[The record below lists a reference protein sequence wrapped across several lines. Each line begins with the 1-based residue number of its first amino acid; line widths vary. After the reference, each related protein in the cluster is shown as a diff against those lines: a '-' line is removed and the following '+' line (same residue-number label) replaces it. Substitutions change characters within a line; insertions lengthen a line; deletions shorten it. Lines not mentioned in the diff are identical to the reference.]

1 MDTAA
6 AQSTRPPLPRPAKLA
21 VAVIWKTPALIVALV
36 LGLIA
41 ANSVGWNGGAWLLG
55 HGTDSEGLG
64 GFINHLIMVVSG
76 VGCAAVLYFVAR
88 IAKWAL
94 WGFVPLMAYA
104 ALVLGTWDGVASGF
118 DATRVEVIRHHY
130 ANAYALQH
138 MRPTAFDAT
147 CHDPKITLAADAKA
161 LCASGLP

>member
-1 MDTAA
+1 MDTATE
-6 AQSTRPPLPRPAKLA
+6 QPTRPPLHRPLKLA
-21 VAVIWKTPALIVALV
+21 AAMIWKTPALIVALV
-36 LGLIA
+36 IGLIA

-55 HGTDSEGLG
+55 RGADSEGFD
-64 GFINHLIMVVSG
+64 GFINHLIMVVSS

-94 WGFVPLMAYA
+94 WGFVPLMVYA

-118 DATRVEVIRHHY
+118 DATRVEAIRHHY

-138 MRPTAFDAT
+138 MRPSAVDAT
-147 CHDPKITLAADAKA
+147 CHDPRITIDSDAHA
-161 LCASGLP
+161 ICASHEG